1 MLLKKE
7 KELQELSKLRIS
19 QLQDQIIFK
28 DKTIFDLESQIR
40 RLHDDLAYNLSLMQ
54 QRDEEIAD
62 LENNISSL
70 LSQNSAHPVHIENLK
85 SEINTLSIELKK
97 SEEYIRQLQESREV
111 CNDIQY
117 KLQEAYSDISKLK
130 YEEQFNAEKYKEI
143 ENNFFETKS
152 INQQFLEEIKE
163 KMLFCKNCLMKS
175 RILS

>member
-1 MLLKKE
+1 MLDFNSSYEPADDSLTSMLLKKE

-70 LSQNSAHPVHIENLK
+70 LSQNE
-85 SEINTLSIELKK
+85 
-97 SEEYIRQLQESREV
+97 
-111 CNDIQY
+111 QY
-117 KLQEAYSDISKLK
+117 KGIEYFMTNLQ
-130 YEEQFNAEKYKEI
+130 
-143 ENNFFETKS
+143 FF
-152 INQQFLEEIKE
+152 
-163 KMLFCKNCLMKS
+163 
-175 RILS
+175 